1 MFGTKNVVEELV
13 DVVEEQEEE
22 VRPGQEEEEEALE
35 SVV

>member
-22 VRPGQEEEEEALE
+22 KTPK
-35 SVV
+35 STKKP